1 MSGRGRQDDRTD
13 THRRAEG
20 LATLLEVSKSLAATL
35 DLATVLQATTDGAAR
50 LAGLE
55 TAAIYL
61 AEGELARLWATT
73 PPLPPGFP
81 DALRVAPLAEHPHL
95 RDVIRSG
102 QLQVV
107 PDLATADLTPAERS
121 VTEQRGLRSVL
132 YLPLIAEVR
141 CLGALIVGSIDRPR
155 SVVEP
160 ELGLSRTLAN
170 LAALAVEN
178 AQLYGA
184 SRRQASELQKALEAQ
199 QRAEQERLAL
209 ERQMLHAQ
217 KLESLGVL
225 AGGIAHDFNN
235 LLTAIL
241 GNLDLALRSPF
252 PSAAARTHVEQSIQ
266 ASRRAADL
274 ARQMLAY
281 SGKGSFAVEPVSLAD
296 LVEENCRLFQ
306 TGSAR
311 TTTFC
316 LEVDQS
322 LPLVEADRCQVQ
334 QVIMNLIINASE
346 AVGGKPGTITV
357 RTGVQDRDPRW
368 LERSRIRELAA
379 ADRFVF
385 VEVSDTGCGMDDETQ
400 RRLFDP
406 FFSTKAT
413 GRGLG
418 MSAILGIVR
427 GHGGAILVDSVV
439 GQGSAIR
446 VLFPAL
452 EATRPVGPAAV
463 GAGALGAGEPKLSGT
478 VLVVD
483 DEPPVRDV
491 CRAMVESLGMQAL
504 TAAGGEEAIAVF
516 RREADRISHVI
527 LDLSMPNM
535 DGMAAFR
542 ELSRIKQGAR
552 IILSSGYDEQDYIRN
567 LSGRG
572 LAGFIRKPY
581 TLSDLRTA
589 LA

>member
-1 MSGRGRQDDRTD
+1 MSEPGRKDDLTD

-20 LATLLEVSKSLAATL
+20 LATLLEVSKQLTATL
-35 DLATVLQATTDGAAR
+35 DLATVLQATTDGVTR
-50 LAGLE
+50 LAGLD

-61 AEGELARLWATT
+61 AEGEMVRLWATT

-81 DALRVAPLAEHPHL
+81 DDLRVASLADHPHL
-95 RDVIRSG
+95 REVIRSG

-107 PDLATADLTPAERS
+107 ADLAVADLTPAERS
-121 VTEQRGLRSVL
+121 VAEQRGLRSL
-132 YLPLIAEVR
+132 LFLPLVADIR
-141 CLGALIVGSIDRPR
+141 CLGALIVGSVSRPQ
-155 SVVEP
+155 VIVEP

-178 AQLYGA
+178 ALLYGA
-184 SRRQASELQKALEAQ
+184 SRRQASELEKALHAQ
-199 QRAEQERLAL
+199 QRAEQERVAL

-241 GNLDLALRSPF
+241 GNLDLALRKLLPTSD
-252 PSAAARTHVEQSIQ
+252 ARVHVEQSIQ

-281 SGKGSFAVEPVSLAD
+281 SGKGSFVVEPTNLGDV
-296 LVEENCRLFQ
+296 VEENCRLFQ

-311 TTTFC
+311 ATTFC
-316 LEVDQS
+316 LDVSQP
-322 LPLVEADRCQVQ
+322 LPLIEADRSQVQ

-346 AVGGKPGTITV
+346 ALGGRAGTITV

-368 LERSRIRELAA
+368 LDRSRIREMPAA
-379 ADRFVF
+379 ERFVF
-385 VEVSDTGCGMDDETQ
+385 VEVSDTGCGMDDATQ

-406 FFSTKAT
+406 FFTTKAT

-439 GQGSAIR
+439 GQGSSIR

-452 EATRPVGPAAV
+452 AKARTVEPLPVCAVAQGAAAAT
-463 GAGALGAGEPKLSGT
+463 LSGT

-504 TAAGGEEAIAVF
+504 TAGDGEEAITLF

-527 LDLSMPNM
+527 LDLSLPNM
-535 DGMAAFR
+535 NGMTVFR

-552 IILSSGYDEQDYIRN
+552 IILSSGYDEQDYVRQ

-581 TLSDLRTA
+581 TISDLRTV